1 MIHEEKSI
9 FSNQQGEEL
18 VGLLSM
24 PNDHAPIVIIAHG
37 LGSSKDGSV
46 YLGLQ
51 HGLNAHGIGSFRFD
65 FFGHGESSGKFQDIT
80 LSEGVA
86 NVEAAFQYL
95 HGRFK
100 HVPICLCGSSFGGSR
115 RILCRSNYQCCRCC
129 SDRTKSLL

>member
-100 HVPICLCGSSFGGSR
+100 HVPICLLWFQFWRGRAHTMPQQLSV
-115 RILCRSNYQCCRCC
+115 LPV
-129 SDRTKSLL
+129 LL